1 MAPIQIPLQDT
12 LETLQNVLKRRTEAH
27 QALKEWKVL
36 SGGDYRQMEDEYD
49 KTAFIQ
55 PLDADNTK
63 ASIYY
68 TRRKWTRYASQT
80 KLLEGYDSSRLI
92 KR

>member
-1 MAPIQIPLQDT
+1 MAPIQIPVEDT
-12 LETLQNVLKRRTEAH
+12 LESLQNVFKRRTEAH
-27 QALKEWKVL
+27 QALKERKVL
-36 SGGDYRQMEDEYD
+36 SRRDYRQMEDEYA

-68 TRRKWTRYASQT
+68 T
-80 KLLEGYDSSRLI
+80 
-92 KR
+92 

>member
-1 MAPIQIPLQDT
+1 MAPIQIPIEDT

-27 QALKEWKVL
+27 QVLKERKVL
-36 SGGDYRQMEDEYD
+36 SGREYRQMEDNYD

-55 PLDADNTK
+55 PLDAINTK

-68 TRRKWTRYASQT
+68 TRRKWTRYA
-80 KLLEGYDSSRLI
+80 
-92 KR
+92 